1 MSERSPHSH
10 RHQGAGAAGGPVLSW
25 DGWVAKANQID
36 LSWKVEVRI
45 LSEGLIWL
53 IGGWGAIM
61 GICIVEALL
70 APLFS

>member
-1 MSERSPHSH
+1 M
-10 RHQGAGAAGGPVLSW
+10 LSW

-61 GICIVEALL
+61 GICVVEALL